1 MTTLPPLTTIQCI
14 NHQCNT
20 LNPIEENFCS
30 RCSTPIVKR
39 YLWVM
44 GEIDNHHN
52 IGELIDN
59 RFFIVAK
66 NILVDTKP
74 KLLPPLPET
83 IPDHIRPYLK
93 LFSQR
98 LHLPQIY
105 GYLNQEKETWLLEY
119 ETTPLDAH
127 GRLTYPQIFPTLE
140 ESWAKAS
147 PLRQL
152 NWFWQ
157 IIHLWLPLNKH
168 KMLSSLFI
176 AQNIRVNGS
185 IIKLMELKSDD
196 EDRVPTL
203 HDLGNLL
210 SPLVTDVNDLIKEIF
225 TNIILSL
232 QQKLLTNPKE
242 VLDILDQTL
251 FILGNDYYSRQY
263 EIITATN
270 VGHKRKNN
278 EDACYPTPTEVKS
291 TSAGIETLTI
301 ICDGLGGQKSGEIA
315 SHLAIEVLQKQLS
328 ESYQKQLK
336 DTLNNKN
343 WTPLIDKEK
352 ILIALSKA
360 NNEIAKINNEEK
372 RKDRDRMGT
381 TVVMSLGLDH
391 EMYLAHVGDSRIY
404 WVNREGCHQVTVDD
418 DLASR
423 EVRLGYGFYREITKN
438 PQSGALI
445 QALGTDSARN
455 IRPHIKRLIPDED
468 CIFLLCSDGLSDF
481 ERVEQYWRSEVS
493 PILTKQKTISE
504 SIDSLLNIALAK
516 NGHDNITIGLVY
528 HQLKWD
534 LAEHK
539 RDLSW
544 ETLKEILPHLPQPI
558 VSTDSTE
565 SHSTSLLKNKY
576 IIFLLSVFVILTGFF
591 IFYRLKSSEDSSFRI
606 WYSTSVQD
614 KKTEKG
620 VVI

>member
-1 MTTLPPLTTIQCI
+1 MTNPPPSTTIHCI
-14 NHQCNT
+14 NHRCNT
-20 LNPIEENFCS
+20 LNPIEESFCS
-30 RCSTPIVKR
+30 RCHTPIVKR

-44 GEIDNHHN
+44 GEVDHN
-52 IGELIDN
+52 SNPGELINN
-59 RFFIVAK
+59 RFFIVGK
-66 NILVDTKP
+66 KIVIDTKP
-74 KLLPPLPET
+74 HLVPPLPET
-83 IPDHIRPYLK
+83 IPEHIRPYLK

-127 GRLTYPQIFPTLE
+127 GHLIYPQIFPTLE
-140 ESWAKAS
+140 ESWAQAS

-157 IIHLWLPLNKH
+157 IIHLWLPLSKH
-168 KMLSSLFI
+168 KMLSSLFV

-185 IIKLMELKSDD
+185 IIKLMELSSNDQDKT
-196 EDRVPTL
+196 PTL
-203 HDLGNLL
+203 QDLGNLL
-210 SPLVTDVNDLIKEIF
+210 SPLVAGVNELIREIF
-225 TNIILSL
+225 TNIIISL
-232 QQKLLTNPKE
+232 QQKLLTTPKE

-270 VGHKRKNN
+270 VGNKRNKN
-278 EDACYPTPTEVKS
+278 EDACYPSPMEIKRKS
-291 TSAGIETLTI
+291 SGIETLTI
-301 ICDGLGGQKSGEIA
+301 ICDGLGGQKSGEVA
-315 SHLAIEVLQKQLS
+315 SHLAIEVLQKQLN

-352 ILIALSKA
+352 ILMALSKA

-404 WVNREGCHQVTVDD
+404 WVNQEGCHQVTVDD

-423 EVRLGYGFYREITKN
+423 EVRLGYGFYREVSNN

-445 QALGTDSARN
+445 QALGTDFARN
-455 IRPHIKRLIPDED
+455 IRPHVRRLIPDED

-493 PILTKQKTISE
+493 PVLTKEKTISE
-504 SIDSLLNIALAK
+504 SIDSLLNIALTK

-528 HQLKWD
+528 HQLKWE

-539 RDLSW
+539 QDLSW
-544 ETLKEILPHLPQPI
+544 ETLKQILPHLPQPI
-558 VSTDSTE
+558 ASVDSKELNSTK
-565 SHSTSLLKNKY
+565 LFKNKY
-576 IIFLLSVFVILTGFF
+576 IIFLVSVTIILTGLFL
-591 IFYRLKSSEDSSFRI
+591 FYKLKSSDNSSFFNNDNI
-606 WYSTSVQD
+606 
-614 KKTEKG
+614 
-620 VVI
+620 VVINK